1 MFLFNKNTE
10 VHEMIE
16 KNQSLFSK
24 VWHFFHLPNTDIRKK
39 INNKFGIDIDFLLIK
54 TIRNLLLDY
63 RSKIE
68 FISKLSNNA
77 RILDVGCGNN
87 SPKITK
93 YIKPK
98 SYYVGIDIGDY
109 NQDKGSLEAADEY
122 LLCSP
127 EQFADTILS
136 AVGEFDAVI
145 SAHNI
150 EHCNS
155 PFDTLTAMCAKVRK
169 GGQLFMA
176 FPSERSVNFPSRK
189 GTLNFYDDK
198 SHIYLPE
205 FKKIVTHIENS
216 GFKIIYKSSSYR
228 PLGMRLVGMIKDR
241 IIKDRVTGFTWSHYG
256 FEAIIWAKKL

>member
-1 MFLFNKNTE
+1 MSKNKS
-10 VHEMIE
+10 
-16 KNQSLFSK
+16 SLFSK
-24 VWHFFHLPNTDIRKK
+24 IWHFFHLPNTDIRKK
-39 INNKFGIDIDFLLIK
+39 IKNKFGLDIDFLLEK
-54 TIRNLLLDY
+54 TVRNLLLDY
-63 RSKIE
+63 RNKIE
-68 FISKLSNNA
+68 FISKLPNNA

-93 YIKPK
+93 FIKPK
-98 SYYVGIDIGDY
+98 SYYVGVDIGDY

-122 LLCSP
+122 LLCPP
-127 EQFADTILS
+127 EQFSDTILS
-136 AVGEFDAVI
+136 ANGDFDAVI

-155 PFDTLTAMCAKVRK
+155 PFDTLTAMCTKVRK
-169 GGQLFMA
+169 GGKLFMA

-189 GTLNFYDDK
+189 GTLNFFDDK

-205 FKKIVTHIENS
+205 FKKILNHIEDS
-216 GFKIIYKSSSYR
+216 GFEIIYNNSSYR

-241 IIKDRVTGFTWSHYG
+241 IIKDRVTGFTWPHYG

>member
-1 MFLFNKNTE
+1 
-10 VHEMIE
+10 MIE